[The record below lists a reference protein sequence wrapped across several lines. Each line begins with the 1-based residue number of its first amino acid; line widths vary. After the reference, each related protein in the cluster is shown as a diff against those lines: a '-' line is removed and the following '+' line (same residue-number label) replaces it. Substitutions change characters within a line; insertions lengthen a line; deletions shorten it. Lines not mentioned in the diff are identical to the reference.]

1 MAGAKIFWLNRQSV
15 ETPMSFAFY
24 CSFVCGR
31 FSREHPKTRVFLRS
45 VASQKKKRNTLWYPV
60 FSWLG
65 RSDSNT
71 RMTESESVALPLGDA
86 PICGKSF
93 PFTCVILSKFSLFCK
108 RFYTLFGIFF
118 VFRQKKSFLLFFPS
132 LDSFMIKQKGVFLC
146 F

>member
-15 ETPMSFAFY
+15 ETPMGFVSY

-31 FSREHPKTRVFLRS
+31 VSREHPTTRVFLRS

-86 PICGKSF
+86 PICGNNRFIHLRHFIKLLSF
-93 PFTCVILSKFSLFCK
+93 W
-108 RFYTLFGIFF
+108 
-118 VFRQKKSFLLFFPS
+118 Q
-132 LDSFMIKQKGVFLC
+132 VFLHT
-146 F
+146 FLNFFQISLKKVLIPFFSAYPFLYDNTQKRSLL